1 MEFDSWMFWTLR
13 APHVIGGLLALG
25 AGTVALSALKGG
37 KLHRR
42 SGMIFVYTMLVMAA
56 AGGLLAWFKPVMIS
70 VIAGALTFYLVL
82 TSLLT
87 VRPAAHHARAI
98 AIGAMLMA
106 LVTGV
111 FGVKFGFDAM
121 NSAKGTLHGYPAAPY
136 FIFGAVAL
144 IAAALDARLIVAGGI
159 HGPHRLLR
167 HVWRMCFAMY
177 MATSAFFLGQAKLF
191 PEPLRNFALL
201 SLPVIVV
208 VVVTVF
214 WVLRVALSKR
224 YRRT

>member
-1 MEFDSWMFWTLR
+1 MDFDSWMFWTLR

-25 AGTVALSALKGG
+25 AGAVALATLKGG
-37 KLHRR
+37 KLHRK

-56 AGGLLAWFKPVMIS
+56 AGGLLAWLKPVMIS
-70 VIAGALTFYLVL
+70 VIAGALAFYLVL

-87 VRPAAHHARAI
+87 VRPVAHHARAI
-98 AIGAMLMA
+98 AITAMLMA
-106 LVTGV
+106 LVTGI
-111 FGVKFGFDAM
+111 FGIKFGFDAM
-121 NSAKGTLHGYPAAPY
+121 NGVKGTLHGFPAAPY

-144 IAAALDARLIVAGGI
+144 IAAALDARLMFAGSI
-159 HGPHRLLR
+159 HGHHRLLR
-167 HVWRMCFAMY
+167 HLWRMCFAMY

-201 SLPVIVV
+201 SIPVIVV
-208 VVVTVF
+208 VVVAVF